1 MWPVLLTGTLPFAS
15 QNPLSASVSCTHAHT
30 ILTHQ
35 NQGYAPDNPTPDSNS
50 QKPPS
55 QDPDQVPGA
64 LCKSF
69 TRVKPRHR
77 VLHEAANLAAATYR
91 MDVNNIYICG
101 GDPHGGLE
109 GGGAGSSCLHP
120 SSAPPGWRDSVP
132 QPESETI
139 AGCSSH
145 QSIFTAREDN
155 NGNISIKKTPQ

>member
-109 GGGAGSSCLHP
+109 GGEQDRAVSIPPLLHLDGEIQ
-120 SSAPPGWRDSVP
+120 SHSQNQRLSQAAHLTNQFLRLERIIMVISV
-132 QPESETI
+132 
-139 AGCSSH
+139 
-145 QSIFTAREDN
+145 
-155 NGNISIKKTPQ
+155 